1 MTVAPKDRF
10 IALDTET
17 TGLSYQEGDRIIEIG
32 AVEVIGNLET
42 GNRFHVYI
50 NPYPQKVNPDAF
62 KVHGISDEMLK
73 DKPKFRSIYRDF
85 LDFIGDS
92 PLVIHNAAF
101 DMGFLNEEFGRLS
114 LKPIENKIIDSL
126 RVAREKH
133 PGAKA
138 SLDHLCIRYG
148 VDNSDREL
156 HGALID
162 ATLLARVYVKLMELD
177 KLNLDAA
184 VEEVDEIETFTS
196 NVRHDRIFRPSRGV
210 IQPTAVEYA
219 AHQKF
224 VGKIQNSVWDILS
237 KNS

>member
-1 MTVAPKDRF
+1 MSEASKDRF

-17 TGLSYQEGDRIIEIG
+17 TGLNYQDGDRVIEIG
-32 AVEVIGNLET
+32 AVEVVGNLET

-50 NPYPQKVNPDAF
+50 NPYPQKVNPEAF
-62 KVHGISDEMLK
+62 RVHGISDEMLK

-85 LDFIGDS
+85 LDFIGDA
-92 PLVIHNAAF
+92 PLVIHNASF

-114 LKPIENKIIDSL
+114 LKPIQNKIIDSL

-138 SLDHLCIRYG
+138 SLDHLCARYG

-177 KLNLDAA
+177 KLNLDR
-184 VEEVDEIETFTS
+184 VEEVAEIETIAS
-196 NVRHDRIFRPSRGV
+196 GVNYDRIFRPSRGV
-210 IQPTAVEYA
+210 IRPTAEEIA
-219 AHQKF
+219 AHEKF
-224 VGKIQNSVWDILS
+224 LAKIQDSVWDNLN